1 MKSIKKTLKRG
12 LAVFLCLVMSMGI
25 LQTSAL
31 AAYEW
36 RTVTLRPTSGL
47 NLTTK
52 VSVGDTV
59 RSYNGNASY
68 TVKEIKSQY
77 GERTTIVLNAYLNNN
92 SSFYFPKATD
102 LWNVPSGKAVDYVY
116 WTGNGSGKKTE
127 NGSGLTSN
135 GAAGANV
142 GTGVYYF
149 KNVTPPSVTYTLN
162 YNANGGAGAPAAQTG
177 SSTTGSYTFTISST
191 VPTKTGYTF
200 KGWSTSSSATSA
212 SYQPGNTI
220 NVTGTTTLYAVWEA
234 APAKDVQQTGEGT
247 VTIRKRF
254 VGAEMPASF
263 LMVYDISNAKS
274 GPFASDVIDFT
285 PVSGSTTQYSA
296 TIKYPIWTF
305 TGDWTDAEKAQYNS
319 QIVLSEL
326 DADIQ
331 GKDLTI
337 TATGASVDN
346 DAQTISFTVGAST
359 LTGGTKVITNT
370 YTSSVVPNKNLTGI
384 SKARMTSSDIIPSDI
399 NTNDYNL
406 DANVSMDAGSSVNLL
421 YRITITGETGANYVV
436 TDEDATPVSGS
447 LIGTITTGTSGVVY
461 VSKSYSEADLVDGKA
476 VNTATLAAGVGT
488 TIPTGTS
495 TESTVEI
502 PVTINTP
509 TPVDPTVDIYL
520 QRKNAEGQWE
530 TVAGGPGAAEG
541 TADPGETVRYL
552 IRAYN
557 PNNFS
562 IGKQEIV
569 NDMDVNLNLL
579 EDTREGVLVVDGV
592 PTPLQSDVYPPE
604 GAYGTQQI
612 WTIDDFGANGEV
624 TITYEAVVG
633 NTVAGIIKNEVN
645 FLLQTGYRLQG
656 RVDDA
661 MLLQSTPCVVSM
673 FVPAPVDDASQPQIA
688 DAETPSDDSGLG
700 M

>member
-36 RTVTLRPTSGL
+36 RTVTLRPTTGL

-162 YNANGGAGAPAAQTG
+162 YNANGGAGAPASQSA

-191 VPTKTGYTF
+191 VPTKAGYTF
-200 KGWSTSSSATSA
+200 KGWSTSSSATTA

-263 LMVYDISNAKS
+263 LMVYDISNDKS
-274 GPFASDVIDFT
+274 GPFKSDVIDFT

-337 TATGASVDN
+337 TATGATVDN
-346 DAQTISFTVGAST
+346 DTQTISFTVGASA

-370 YTSSVVPNKNLTGI
+370 YT
-384 SKARMTSSDIIPSDI
+384 D
-399 NTNDYNL
+399 NT
-406 DANVSMDAGSSVNLL
+406 
-421 YRITITGETGANYVV
+421 
-436 TDEDATPVSGS
+436 P
-447 LIGTITTGTSGVVY
+447 
-461 VSKSYSEADLVDGKA
+461 
-476 VNTATLAAGVGT
+476 
-488 TIPTGTS
+488 
-495 TESTVEI
+495 
-502 PVTINTP
+502 P
-509 TPVDPTVDIYL
+509 TPVEEPDLNIEL
-520 QRKNAEGQWE
+520 QRKNADGDWE
-530 TVAGGPGAAEG
+530 TVTSKPDSVAEMA
-541 TADPGETVRYL
+541 TPGETLRYV
-552 IRAYN
+552 ITATN
-557 PNNFS
+557 PNNVS
-562 IGKQEIV
+562 IGKWEVANVLDAMLEMKAGSCEGILRV
-569 NDMDVNLNLL
+569 NGTSTTL
-579 EDTREGVLVVDGV
+579 
-592 PTPLQSDVYPPE
+592 TPETYPPSG
-604 GAYGTQQI
+604 GAGTEQI
-612 WTIDDFGANGEV
+612 WTIDDFGANGELTV
-624 TITYEAVVG
+624 TYEAVVKSTEAG
-633 NTVAGIIKNEVN
+633 IITNTVA
-645 FLLQTGYRLQG
+645 FLDQETSAYRTRG
-656 RVDDA
+656 RVDTA
-661 MLLQSTPCVVSM
+661 MILQSTSSVAIEV
-673 FVPAPVDDASQPQIA
+673 FVA
-688 DAETPSDDSGLG
+688 TPSEAVEDVPMMVEDISDDVSGLG
-700 M
+700 V

>member
-92 SSFYFPKATD
+92 GSFYFPKATD

-116 WTGNGSGKKTE
+116 WSGNGSGKKTE

-254 VGAEMPASF
+254 VGADMPASF
-263 LMVYDISNAKS
+263 LMTYDISNSKLGLIS
-274 GPFASDVIDFT
+274 SDVVDFSL
-285 PVSGSTTQYSA
+285 VSGTQYSA

-305 TGDWTDAEKAQYNS
+305 TGDWTAAEKAQYNS

-326 DADIQ
+326 DANIQ

-337 TATGASVDN
+337 TATGGAEIDN
-346 DAQTISFTVGAST
+346 DAQTISYTVGAEA
-359 LTGGTKVITNT
+359 LNGGIKVITNT
-370 YTSSVVPNKNLTGI
+370 YTDNTPPTPAKPVIEMQLERKDASGQWYVDATGSESVASVLNPQEEVRYTITVTN
-384 SKARMTSSDIIPSDI
+384 PS
-399 NTNDYNL
+399 
-406 DANVSMDAGSSVNLL
+406 NVSL
-421 YRITITGETGANYVV
+421 
-436 TDEDATPVSGS
+436 
-447 LIGTITTGTSGVVY
+447 
-461 VSKSYSEADLVDGKA
+461 
-476 VNTATLAAGVGT
+476 
-488 TIPTGTS
+488 
-495 TESTVEI
+495 
-502 PVTINTP
+502 
-509 TPVDPTVDIYL
+509 
-520 QRKNAEGQWE
+520 GQQ
-530 TVAGGPGAAEG
+530 T
-541 TADPGETVRYL
+541 
-552 IRAYN
+552 
-557 PNNFS
+557 
-562 IGKQEIV
+562 IV
-569 NDMDVNLNLL
+569 NDLPFILEMDRTTCHGYFN
-579 EDTREGVLVVDGV
+579 GVEVD
-592 PTPLQSDVYPPE
+592 PITNDPDPE
-604 GAYGTQQI
+604 EELGLQQI
-612 WTIDDFGANGEV
+612 WVISDFTAGGV
-624 TITYEAVVG
+624 LSITYEAIV
-633 NTVAGIIKNEVN
+633 NSNVAGTVINSVVPDNTLTVSRI
-645 FLLQTGYRLQG
+645 YG
-656 RVDDA
+656 RVDVGNISQFIPSEPTEVVVTIPNEDSSDA
-661 MLLQSTPCVVSM
+661 QAMEAV
-673 FVPAPVDDASQPQIA
+673 AS
-688 DAETPSDDSGLG
+688 DAESGLG
-700 M
+700 A